1 MNARTKIQKIA
12 LTNEVLGA
20 LTFEHRPIGQNP
32 DGTLI
37 TIPRAD
43 GMTDFFV
50 RDSVLKGFSVRVT
63 SNAKSFYAERKLAGR
78 PCRKDCGSWPE
89 TSLAMARKTAKDALA
104 CMELGKDP
112 NLEKKKAISEVLDA
126 RAKAKLTFGFV
137 LARDAEQQLISDA
150 KSTARDRRDVQ
161 EWTKSLPIWRVPV
174 YEMVEQNSLEAMM
187 DALIKER
194 GGPSAL
200 KVWRYARVAWN
211 RLSSSEQPSV
221 DPFAEYLKAH
231 RLPIIKSRNTYLPT
245 DQAIGKEWLR
255 RIAALRKIYSGHRP
269 FAKRVMADFIILAL
283 CWGARR
289 SEAASLTWG
298 DVDFEL
304 KAIVFRGTK
313 NGLDHVF
320 PMTPGVEQIL
330 CERLADN
337 AKPRGRD
344 VRKAANGEP
353 YYVPEWVFPSEKR
366 GVHLVEPAGA
376 LHVGEEGT
384 GLHVTMH
391 DLRRTFAGDIAVDV
405 VGDGSAKSKGDFGL
419 VKLAMNHVDAK
430 ADITQAYITLR
441 PKLTML
447 RPVYAVHEAR
457 VLTACGI
464 LAPPPA
470 KAELDSLIV
479 AMRANADDPVIVAGM
494 KAVLAGLNPPII
506 VQ

>member
-1 MNARTKIQKIA
+1 
-12 LTNEVLGA
+12 
-20 LTFEHRPIGQNP
+20 
-32 DGTLI
+32 
-37 TIPRAD
+37 
-43 GMTDFFV
+43 MT
-50 RDSVLKGFSVRVT
+50 
-63 SNAKSFYAERKLAGR
+63 
-78 PCRKDCGSWPE
+78 
-89 TSLAMARKTAKDALA
+89 
-104 CMELGKDP
+104 
-112 NLEKKKAISEVLDA
+112 
-126 RAKAKLTFGFV
+126 
-137 LARDAEQQLISDA
+137 
-150 KSTARDRRDVQ
+150 
-161 EWTKSLPIWRVPV
+161 
-174 YEMVEQNSLEAMM
+174 
-187 DALIKER
+187 
-194 GGPSAL
+194 
-200 KVWRYARVAWN
+200 
-211 RLSSSEQPSV
+211 
-221 DPFAEYLKAH
+221 
-231 RLPIIKSRNTYLPT
+231 
-245 DQAIGKEWLR
+245 
-255 RIAALRKIYSGHRP
+255 
-269 FAKRVMADFIILAL
+269 
-283 CWGARR
+283 
-289 SEAASLTWG
+289 
-298 DVDFEL
+298 
-304 KAIVFRGTK
+304 
-313 NGLDHVF
+313 
-320 PMTPGVEQIL
+320 
-330 CERLADN
+330 
-337 AKPRGRD
+337 
-344 VRKAANGEP
+344 KAANGEP